1 MEDKKEIAMKTIFNQ
16 GVGGYTYRNPKNPKE
31 VLVLGPGKMVTLPV
45 KDADVLL
52 GYKGVVDTADK
63 PKPGRTLQETEM
75 LIKDLQSRLE
85 AAEVKLKDALK
96 NSEDELQ
103 KEADKNTIDTKKKK

>member
-1 MEDKKEIAMKTIFNQ
+1 MEDKKEIATKTIFNQ

-31 VLVLGPGKMVTLPV
+31 VLVLAPGKMVTLPV

-63 PKPGRTLQETEM
+63 PKPGRTPQETEE

-85 AAEVKLKDALK
+85 AAEAKLKEALK
-96 NSEDELQ
+96 APEEKPEK
-103 KEADKNTIDTKKKK
+103 KEKK